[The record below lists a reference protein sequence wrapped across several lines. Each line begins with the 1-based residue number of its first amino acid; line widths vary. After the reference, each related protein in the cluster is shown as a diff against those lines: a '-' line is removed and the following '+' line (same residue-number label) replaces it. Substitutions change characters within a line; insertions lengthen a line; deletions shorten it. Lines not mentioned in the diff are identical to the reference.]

1 MAIPQPIRDLS
12 PPLLA
17 SALYA
22 VGSGLFHTLLPL
34 RLAADGHSAAGIG
47 LAVTGYS
54 GGFLLGCLLSERLI
68 VLVGHVRACAAFC
81 AAAAAAVLGFDWP
94 LPLVLII
101 ALQVVGGCSAAALA
115 TVTESWLNE
124 LVRPAWRGRLL
135 TIYVILLSLCWGLG
149 QVIAIGVAPTGS
161 RLLILAALFHAL
173 SLVPIVALKVESPPV
188 PAPIR
193 LQWLRAFRVSPVG
206 VMCCLYTGLVA
217 GTFAG
222 IGPLYG
228 ATVGFGQQ
236 DIVILMAVMQ
246 IGGLVLQWPV
256 GALSD
261 RFDRRFLML
270 GMAAAMAVVAVGF
283 LGVGPATPFWAA
295 CILFAALG
303 GLSDAFYPVGMA
315 HTNDRAQAGEYV
327 ALSSNLLLIWA
338 AGRTAGPLIGTAT
351 LDAGGGDG
359 FFLYV
364 LGLSLLL
371 GLYVAWRLARRRRG
385 LLREETVIYP
395 QTSPTVFQWSPH
407 RPLEPVPPEPRN
419 DPPKGPAP

>member
-1 MAIPQPIRDLS
+1 MAEPRPTRDLP

-34 RLAADGHSAAGIG
+34 RLAADGHGTAEIG
-47 LAVTGYS
+47 LVVTGYS

-68 VLVGHVRACAAFC
+68 VMVGHVRACAAFC
-81 AAAAAAVLGFDWP
+81 AAAAVAVLGFDWP
-94 LPLVLII
+94 LPLPLMIG
-101 ALQVVGGCSAAALA
+101 LQIVGGCSAAALA

-149 QVIAIGVAPTGS
+149 QVIAIWVPPTGS

-188 PAPIR
+188 PAPVR
-193 LQWLRAFRVSPVG
+193 LQWLRAWRVSPVG

-236 DIVILMAVMQ
+236 QIVILMAVMQ

-256 GALSD
+256 GSLSD
-261 RFDRRFLML
+261 RFDRRFIML
-270 GMAAAMAVVAVGF
+270 GMAVAMAAVAIAF
-283 LGVGPATPFWAA
+283 LGVGPATPFWIA
-295 CILFAALG
+295 CFLFAGLG
-303 GLSDAFYPVGMA
+303 GLSDAFYPVGVA

-338 AGRTAGPLIGTAT
+338 AGRTAGPMIGTGT
-351 LDAGGGDG
+351 LAAGGGDG

-364 LGLSLLL
+364 LALSLLL
-371 GLYVAWRLARRRRG
+371 GLYVAWRLIRRRQNR
-385 LLREETVIYP
+385 LREEFVAYP
-395 QTSPTVFQWSPH
+395 QTSPILFQWSPH
-407 RPLEPVPPEPRN
+407 KPLEPAN
-419 DPPKGPAP
+419 DQPKGPQT